1 MNYTSVLTLH
11 KSHRAYSSD
20 RQSPEIAWRA
30 RKTGRDA
37 QTARA
42 AARAADLAPVFKE
55 LREAGTTS
63 LERIARAADGT
74 PYPNGA
80 RWQRVDPYAGR
91 ADHGALACITEFTAC

>member
-1 MNYTSVLTLH
+1 MARPLVGYVRVSTS
-11 KSHRAYSSD
+11 
-20 RQSPEIAWRA
+20 QQ
-30 RKTGRDA
+30 GRS
-37 QTARA
+37 ARA